1 MDVKITKENLIS
13 VLKNV
18 EIARA
23 SGSKSQRYRA
33 AGVLEGILYTLG
45 EVLPS
50 ETFEFKQIEYIEI
63 GWLGRK
69 RVKTRRQTYIE
80 LMVERIEEIIN
91 KIN

>member
-1 MDVKITKENLIS
+1 MEVKITKENLIS

-23 SGSKSQRYRA
+23 SGCKSQRYRA

-69 RVKTRRQTYIE
+69 SVKTRRQTYIE
-80 LMVERIEEIIN
+80 LMIERIEGIMN
-91 KIN
+91 KLN